1 MEKYTREQLMLYLF
15 EEASPILKQS
25 IDQTLKEDFELQSE
39 IKMLRRSKKQLEKLG
54 KIQVSPSEETINTIL
69 QYAKESSNKKRK

>member
-15 EEASPILKQS
+15 EEASPILRQS
-25 IDQTLKEDFELQSE
+25 IDQTLKEDFELQRE
-39 IKMLRRSKKQLEKLG
+39 INMLKRSKKQLEKLG

-69 QYAKESSNKKRK
+69 QYAKDSSNKKR

>member
-25 IDQTLKEDFELQSE
+25 IDLSVKDDFELQRE
-39 IKMLRRSKKQLEKLG
+39 INMLKRSKNQLEKLG
-54 KIQVSPSEETINTIL
+54 KIPVSPSEKIINTIL
-69 QYAKESSNKKRK
+69 QYAKDSSNRKR